1 MTSLSFAPALAALG
15 LVATLSTAQAAT
27 APQDV
32 QAGTYQVETSHT
44 QVTFSLLHFGF
55 TQYSGL
61 FSGATGSLT
70 FDPAHPA
77 ASKLSV
83 SIPVASVQT
92 TSAKLTDELHGADW
106 FDAARYPTATFVST
120 KVVPTGA
127 GSAAVTGNFTL
138 HGITKPLTLQVHYVG
153 AGINPMDK
161 AYTLGFQATGTLK
174 RSDFGVKT
182 YVPMVGDDVTLSIAG
197 AFEKQN

>member
-1 MTSLSFAPALAALG
+1 MTTLSFTSALSTLG
-15 LVATLSTAQAAT
+15 LVAALSTAQAAT

-32 QAGTYQVETSHT
+32 QAGTYQVETTHT
-44 QVTFSLLHFGF
+44 QVAFSLLHFGF
-55 TQYSGL
+55 TTYSGL

-70 FDPAHPA
+70 YDAAHPA
-77 ASKLSV
+77 ASRLSV

-92 TSAKLTDELHGADW
+92 TSAKLTDELHNADW
-106 FDAARYPTATFVST
+106 FDTARYPTATFVST

-127 GSAAVTGNFTL
+127 GTAAVTGNFTL
-138 HGITKPLTLQVHYVG
+138 HGVTRPLTLQVRYVG

-161 AYTLGFQATGTLK
+161 AYTVGFQATGTLQ
-174 RSDFGVKT
+174 RSAFGVKT